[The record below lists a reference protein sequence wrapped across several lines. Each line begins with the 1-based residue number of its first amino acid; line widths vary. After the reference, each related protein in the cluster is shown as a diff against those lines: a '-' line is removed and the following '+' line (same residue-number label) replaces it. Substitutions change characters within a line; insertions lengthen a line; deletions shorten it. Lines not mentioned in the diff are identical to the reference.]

1 MDVACA
7 PYPAGGSD
15 YFSPL
20 KVYEYLAAGLPV
32 VASAVGQ
39 IPAALDH
46 GRLGRLVRPG
56 DAAALTAALAALRDR
71 PRPSSALAGV
81 RPAGGVG
88 PAHLERG
95 GASGCSPTTRVRGP
109 PDG

>member
-56 DAAALTAALAALRDR
+56 DAAALTAALTAVREDPARRAYWRVSGPQAVSARHTWSAVVERVLAHDSRARAA
-71 PRPSSALAGV
+71 
-81 RPAGGVG
+81 
-88 PAHLERG
+88 
-95 GASGCSPTTRVRGP
+95 
-109 PDG
+109 